1 MQLQRPG
8 GVGVAT
14 GGRFRKR
21 KRSCGKPESPK
32 IPPCVV
38 RQFAG
43 SLDQEDKAMPVAIST
58 ARLEARISTDLHSM
72 LKRAA
77 ELQGRT
83 MTDFVVSAVQDAAQR
98 AIEQAEVIRLSL
110 ADQEC
115 FAQALL
121 SPPLPAPALERA
133 FARRSKLLRA
143 E

>member
-1 MQLQRPG
+1 MSA
-8 GVGVAT
+8 AT
-14 GGRFRKR
+14 
-21 KRSCGKPESPK
+21 
-32 IPPCVV
+32 I
-38 RQFAG
+38 A
-43 SLDQEDKAMPVAIST
+43 T

-83 MTDFVVSAVQDAAQR
+83 MTDFVVAAVQDAAQR

-121 SPPLPAPALERA
+121 SPPQASPALERA

>member
-1 MQLQRPG
+1 
-8 GVGVAT
+8 
-14 GGRFRKR
+14 
-21 KRSCGKPESPK
+21 
-32 IPPCVV
+32 
-38 RQFAG
+38 
-43 SLDQEDKAMPVAIST
+43 MPDAIST
-58 ARLEARISTDLHSM
+58 ARLEARISADLHSM

-121 SPPLPAPALERA
+121 SPPTPAPALERA
-133 FARRSKLLRA
+133 FARRIKLLRS

>member
-1 MQLQRPG
+1 
-8 GVGVAT
+8 
-14 GGRFRKR
+14 
-21 KRSCGKPESPK
+21 
-32 IPPCVV
+32 
-38 RQFAG
+38 
-43 SLDQEDKAMPVAIST
+43 MPAAIST

-83 MTDFVVSAVQDAAQR
+83 MTDFVVSAVQDAALR
-98 AIEQAEVIRLSL
+98 AIEQAEVIRLLSL

-121 SPPLPAPALERA
+121 SPPQPAPALERA
-133 FARRSKLLRA
+133 FDRRSKLLRA

>member
-1 MQLQRPG
+1 MAAA
-8 GVGVAT
+8 V
-14 GGRFRKR
+14 
-21 KRSCGKPESPK
+21 
-32 IPPCVV
+32 
-38 RQFAG
+38 
-43 SLDQEDKAMPVAIST
+43 ST

-83 MTDFVVSAVQDAAQR
+83 MTDFVVAAVQDAAER

-110 ADQEC
+110 SDQEC

-121 SPPLPAPALERA
+121 SPKKPSPALKRA
-133 FARRSKLLRA
+133 FARRKKLLRA

>member
-1 MQLQRPG
+1 MP
-8 GVGVAT
+8 AA
-14 GGRFRKR
+14 
-21 KRSCGKPESPK
+21 SP
-32 IPPCVV
+32 
-38 RQFAG
+38 
-43 SLDQEDKAMPVAIST
+43 T
-58 ARLEARISTDLHSM
+58 ARLEARISTDLHSL

-83 MTDFVVSAVQDAAQR
+83 MTDFVVAAVQDAAQR

-121 SPPLPAPALERA
+121 TPPPTAPALERA
-133 FARRSKLLRA
+133 FARRDKLLRA